1 MKRRRALLGGLLMVL
16 SSLAPLAARAQRTL
30 STVAPTATADSLLNR
45 ATTTASGLRYV
56 VRQPGPGRSAVP
68 GSRVV
73 VHYTGFLA
81 TDGRLFDT
89 SVQQGGPLK
98 VRAGRQQVI
107 AGFDEALLLLPEGSR
122 ARVWIPA
129 ALAYGA
135 KGRPDPDDETGRR
148 YLIPP
153 NSDLIFEL
161 EIVKVR

>member
-1 MKRRRALLGGLLMVL
+1 MSGIFLLL
-16 SSLAPLAARAQRTL
+16 SNLPLAGWAQRTL
-30 STVAPTATADSLLNR
+30 INAVPPAADSLLLR

-56 VRQPGPGRSAVP
+56 IRQPGTGPSAQP

-81 TDGRLFDT
+81 ADGHLFDT

-98 VRAGRQQVI
+98 VKAGRQDVI
-107 AGFDEALLLLPEGSR
+107 KGFDEALLLLPEGSR

-129 ALAYGA
+129 ALAYGP
-135 KGRPDPDDETGRR
+135 KGRLDPDDETGKR

-161 EIVKVR
+161 EILKVK